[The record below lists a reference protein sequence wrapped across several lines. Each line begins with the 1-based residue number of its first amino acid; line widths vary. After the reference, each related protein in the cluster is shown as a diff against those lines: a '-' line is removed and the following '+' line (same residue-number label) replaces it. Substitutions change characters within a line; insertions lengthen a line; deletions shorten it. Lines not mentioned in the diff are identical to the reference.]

1 MTSKELDEYSKLL
14 QITSYMYPNSIARL
28 LSGEAVN
35 IFVGA
40 KRKCFVVHKALI
52 SASCIYFKRAISRS
66 EENGVSSDGYYLPD
80 DDAEVFHLFHTW
92 LYSHKLRPI
101 TKICR
106 EREGE
111 FEDDHVASTNM
122 YFELYFMTEARGL
135 RDLQNL
141 TIDRIREYYAL
152 EDIIAGSKRCEQ
164 VYQKTKPGSPIRNL
178 MVQQFLSI
186 WLSKRQCGVEAESAL
201 RARLR
206 MKHGVN
212 FMVDLF
218 EAMRQKLG
226 KRSWGY
232 PNEGNNC
239 VFHFHE
245 PGRKC
250 EVVQL
255 DGQ

>member
-1 MTSKELDEYSKLL
+1 MTSKELNEYSQLL
-14 QITSYMYPNSIARL
+14 QLTSYMYPNSIARL

-52 SASCIYFKRAISRS
+52 SASCTYFKRAIGRS

-92 LYSHKLRPI
+92 LYSQKLRPI
-101 TKICR
+101 SKVCR
-106 EREGE
+106 EREGG
-111 FEDDHVASTNM
+111 FENDHVASANV

-141 TIDRIREYYAL
+141 TIDRIREYYAE
-152 EDIIAGSKRCEQ
+152 EDIIAGSKRCDQ

-178 MVQQFLSI
+178 VVQQFLSV
-186 WLSKRQCGVEAESAL
+186 WVSRNQSGVEAETEL
-201 RARLR
+201 RARFG
-206 MKHGVN
+206 MKHWVP

-218 EAMRQKLG
+218 EAIRQRLG
-226 KRSWGY
+226 KISWGS

-245 PGRKC
+245 TGQEC